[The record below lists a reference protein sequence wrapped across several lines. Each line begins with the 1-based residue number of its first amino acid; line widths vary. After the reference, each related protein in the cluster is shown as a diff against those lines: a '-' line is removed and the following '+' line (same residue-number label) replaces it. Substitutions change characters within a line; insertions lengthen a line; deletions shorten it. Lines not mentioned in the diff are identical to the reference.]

1 MGSPTTGGL
10 PDAKDLTAQTD
21 GPELTK
27 ACECRPSVPQ
37 MHCGVL
43 GRRARY
49 AAKFTA
55 MPRAP
60 TRRLPLVAAT
70 ATATAI
76 VATATAA
83 AAAIATVATAAATTA
98 AAAVAAT
105 ATAAAAATVAAAATA
120 AAAATVA
127 TAATAAATEAAAAAA
142 TAAAEATAPAF
153 LTGLGFIDAQRT
165 TIEVGAVHGL
175 DRRLGVLVIRHLD
188 EREAARA
195 TRVAIE
201 HDLHFR
207 HLTAITAERR
217 P

>member
-1 MGSPTTGGL
+1 M
-10 PDAKDLTAQTD
+10 
-21 GPELTK
+21 
-27 ACECRPSVPQ
+27 
-37 MHCGVL
+37 

-55 MPRAP
+55 NPRAP
-60 TRRLPLVAAT
+60 TRRLPLVAAA
-70 ATATAI
+70 ATAAATI

-83 AAAIATVATAAATTA
+83 AAAIATVATTAATTTA
-98 AAAVAAT
+98 AAAVAAA

-120 AAAATVA
+120 AAATEA
-127 TAATAAATEAAAAAA
+127 TAAPAAATEAAAAAA

-153 LTGLGFIDAQRT
+153 LTGLGFVDAQRT
-165 TIEVGAVHGL
+165 TIEVGAVHRL
-175 DRRLGVLVIRHLD
+175 DRPLGVLVIRHLD

>member
-1 MGSPTTGGL
+1 
-10 PDAKDLTAQTD
+10 
-21 GPELTK
+21 
-27 ACECRPSVPQ
+27 
-37 MHCGVL
+37 VL

-70 ATATAI
+70 AAATAI

-98 AAAVAAT
+98 AAAVAAA
-105 ATAAAAATVAAAATA
+105 ATAAATATVAAAAT

-153 LTGLGFIDAQRT
+153 LTGLGLIDAQRT

>member
-1 MGSPTTGGL
+1 M
-10 PDAKDLTAQTD
+10 
-21 GPELTK
+21 TK
-27 ACECRPSVPQ
+27 ACIAGLRF
-37 MHCGVL
+37 
-43 GRRARY
+43 GRLSCCWSGARY

-55 MPRAP
+55 RQRAP
-60 TRRLPLVAAT
+60 TRRSPLVAA
-70 ATATAI
+70 AAATAI
-76 VATATAA
+76 VATAAAA
-83 AAAIATVATAAATTA
+83 AAAIATVATAA
-98 AAAVAAT
+98 T
-105 ATAAAAATVAAAATA
+105 ATAATTVAAAATA
-120 AAAATVA
+120 AAATVA
-127 TAATAAATEAAAAAA
+127 AAAAAA
-142 TAAAEATAPAF
+142 TAAAVATTATAATTEAATAATTAAAEATATAF